1 MKYAIGLV
9 CLLASLLV
17 QAKETSLMLDN
28 GDYRIPAILSLPDGV
43 TLPVPAVVML
53 HGSASQKNEV
63 GDLYKALASRLA
75 DQGIASIR
83 IDFAGSGDSPV
94 DYLQYTLTSAT
105 RDAQVA
111 LNYLSAQTG
120 VDAQRLGVIGFSQG
134 GLIAQLLIAQNPQL
148 KAFVAWSSV
157 ASDGVGDFS
166 PVFEDA
172 YQRAKAQGF
181 AEQTYSW
188 RSPLKISLQWFE
200 EIRAQK
206 AFSAMSHYNGALLA
220 IAGSEDTVV
229 DPDSAKRLVLAS
241 NATPGEALIIKGAD
255 HIFRV
260 LDKNHGQSEQL
271 LWHTTHWL
279 SHYL

>member
-1 MKYAIGLV
+1 MKYALGLV
-9 CLLASLLV
+9 CLLASLLG

-43 TLPVPAVVML
+43 TLPVSAVVML
-53 HGSASQKNEV
+53 HGSASHKNEV
-63 GDLYKALASRLA
+63 GDLYKSLASRLA
-75 DQGIASIR
+75 DKGIATIR
-83 IDFAGSGDSPV
+83 IDFAGTGDSPV
-94 DYLQYTLTSAT
+94 DYLHYTLTSAT

-111 LNYLSAQTG
+111 LDYLSAQTG

-134 GLIAQLLIAQNPQL
+134 GLIAQLLIAKNPQI

-166 PVFEDA
+166 PVFEAA
-172 YQRAKAQGF
+172 YQKAKAQGF
-181 AEQTYSW
+181 VEQTYNW
-188 RSPLKISLQWFE
+188 RAPLKISLQWFE

-206 AFSAMSHYNGALLA
+206 ALSAMAHYNGALLA

-255 HIFRV
+255 HIFHV

-279 SHYL
+279 FHYL